1 MTLLSFLG
9 SSLCN
14 PGNGSVRCNSIDRI
28 TEICSVLEKG
38 KEKRKRLKSVNRNF
52 NCNGVYMENL
62 ERERER
68 EFKNSTQRLRYI
80 IVSEGTGNGWRT
92 RVTTK
97 VAITQRILLS
107 KELSRRCSL
116 RGRMA
121 TGNDKK
127 HMQHYHCG
135 VYGIKL

>member
-1 MTLLSFLG
+1 
-9 SSLCN
+9 
-14 PGNGSVRCNSIDRI
+14 
-28 TEICSVLEKG
+28 
-38 KEKRKRLKSVNRNF
+38 
-52 NCNGVYMENL
+52 MENL
-62 ERERER
+62 ERER

>member
-1 MTLLSFLG
+1 MY
-9 SSLCN
+9 
-14 PGNGSVRCNSIDRI
+14 I
-28 TEICSVLEKG
+28 
-38 KEKRKRLKSVNRNF
+38 
-52 NCNGVYMENL
+52 ENL
-62 ERERER
+62 EREREMV
-68 EFKNSTQRLRYI
+68 FKNSVQRSCYI

-97 VAITQRILLS
+97 VAITQRILS